1 MTRTAGQAEAPAA
14 AALLQGLL
22 PPELLPLFDA
32 SFVRLHL
39 LYDEFIHRL
48 VLRVV
53 SETGLEQAVRE
64 PGTTTEIA
72 TRAGFAGTQALVPL
86 DWMLRLL
93 TARGLLE
100 ELSDGAVFRYRS
112 LGPFPTLDPAP
123 MSEEQKRLDASW
135 MPAYTLAETVARD
148 YPAFL
153 GGEVTGEEVLF
164 APRRLRLWIDYFS
177 NDNGLYVVN
186 NRLGALAVE
195 QWLPRAGGVVLE
207 LGGGLGSGALA
218 LLERLEATGRLGA
231 ISEYRF
237 TELVP
242 AFLRRGEQALRTRH
256 PRAVRRD
263 VRVSRH
269 EPPVR
274 GAGGGAR
281 ERVGR
286 LCRQHASRGPRPG
299 FHTWR
304 SAGRSRAGRPPRRV
318 RVRALPG
325 AAGDRVGVRLQP
337 DRDVPIAAAPPALP
351 TERRIP
357 HARAVERG
365 HGGRRIRRH
374 PLSAGYRAGS
384 RASAEVHRC
393 RDRSNPSTAD
403 PRPPPLHP
411 LGSIAEGAAVLGIFV
426 APLMVQR

>member
-1 MTRTAGQAEAPAA
+1 MTRALGQAEAPAA

-32 SFVRLHL
+32 SFVRQHL

-48 VLRVV
+48 VLRVAN
-53 SETGLEQAVRE
+53 ETGLEQAVRE
-64 PGTTTEIA
+64 QGTPTEIA
-72 TRAGFAGTQALVPL
+72 TRVGFAGTQALVPL

-112 LGPFPTLDPAP
+112 LGSFPTLDPAP
-123 MSEEQKRLDASW
+123 ISEEQKRLDASW
-135 MPAYTLAETVARD
+135 MPAYALAETVARD

-153 GGEVTGEEVLF
+153 GGEVTGEDVLF

-218 LLERLEATGRLGA
+218 LLERLEAAGRLGA

-242 AFLRRGEQALRTRH
+242 AFLRRGEQALRTRG
-256 PRAVRRD
+256 PRLSGVSFASLDMNRPFGEQGVAPGSVSVVYAVNTLHVAHD
-263 VRVSRH
+263 LEFTLGEVLGAL
-269 EPPVR
+269 EP
-274 GAGGGAR
+274 G
-281 ERVGR
+281 GR
-286 LCRQHASRGPRPG
+286 LVVSECVRSQARQAIESEFVFNLTETFRSPRLHPLYRPSGGFLTPG
-299 FHTWR
+299 QWKG
-304 SAGRSRAGRPPRRV
+304 AME
-318 RVRALPG
+318 
-325 AAGDRVGVRLQP
+325 AAGFADIRFLPDIARVQEQAPRF
-337 DRDVPIAAAPPALP
+337 IAAA
-351 TERRIP
+351 I
-357 HARAVERG
+357 
-365 HGGRRIRRH
+365 
-374 PLSAGYRAGS
+374 
-384 RASAEVHRC
+384 
-393 RDRSNPSTAD
+393 
-403 PRPPPLHP
+403 
-411 LGSIAEGAAVLGIFV
+411 GAAR
-426 APLMVQR
+426 P